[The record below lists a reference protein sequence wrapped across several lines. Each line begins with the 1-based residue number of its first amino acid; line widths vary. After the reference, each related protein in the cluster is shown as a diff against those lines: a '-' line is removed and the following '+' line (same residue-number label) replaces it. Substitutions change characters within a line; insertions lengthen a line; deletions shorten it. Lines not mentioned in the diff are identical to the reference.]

1 MYVSNRRDTVKLIYL
16 VGSMVVGQ
24 MVKNLCAIRC
34 MDDQLIRL
42 LKGMKSFSPH
52 ESL

>member
-1 MYVSNRRDTVKLIYL
+1 VKSTAEILTKFYL
-16 VGSMVVGQ
+16 VGSMVVRQ
-24 MVKNLCAIRC
+24 MVTNLCAVRC